1 MIDIV
6 QASFVKAII
15 FSIAAGFRHGD
26 LRLYYFIIIHL
37 GQANATV
44 YFAFRQELN
53 GKILRYCIFFLTNR
67 CRCGIFRSTGTVN
80 KLYGGKNTWIKILEL
95 TDKLMRLQWLMHKKR
110 RMMRMAEGPMGDTTR
125 GQGRL
130 LALLKIK
137 DGISTRDL
145 SYLLGARVSSMNEL
159 LAKME
164 KSGYIM
170 REASEDDKRVML
182 IRLTEKGRDQ
192 QVPRHAAI
200 GGLFNCLSAEEQ
212 DVLGGYLD
220 RITDALE
227 EEIGPGDEDGRA
239 ADWMRAQRNAW
250 ATNSSSLS
258 CAACARADSSTGA
271 MISAPTATA
280 RPG

>member
-1 MIDIV
+1 MD
-6 QASFVKAII
+6 
-15 FSIAAGFRHGD
+15 
-26 LRLYYFIIIHL
+26 
-37 GQANATV
+37 
-44 YFAFRQELN
+44 
-53 GKILRYCIFFLTNR
+53 
-67 CRCGIFRSTGTVN
+67 
-80 KLYGGKNTWIKILEL
+80 KNMEL

-239 ADWMRAQRNAW
+239 ADWMRAAKERMGDEQFESFVRGMRAGRFFDRRHDF
-250 ATNSSSLS
+250 
-258 CAACARADSSTGA
+258 CAHRYG
-271 MISAPTATA
+271 
-280 RPG
+280 PGPDEAGDGPFRHGPRGEE